1 MCRKLMAVLGVAA
14 LLAALAGPA
23 VAQEKEWVWK
33 TDGKR
38 YWRTEEAVK
47 PFVMPATY
55 LKEVPAGEEKAG
67 DIEGLKYVGKRT
79 EKVFFRET
87 PFAEAPKGHECT
99 WKMVYEKK
107 AVYKLH
113 FCFKNG
119 VEMACPGMNA
129 AGECLGMK

>member
-1 MCRKLMAVLGVAA
+1 MCRKLMGVLGVAA
-14 LLAALAGPA
+14 LVGALAGPA
-23 VAQEKEWVWK
+23 VAQEKDYVWK

-38 YWRTEEAVK
+38 WTRTEEVVK

-67 DIEGLKYVGKRT
+67 DIEGFKYLGKRT

-107 AVYKLH
+107 VTTKVH
-113 FCFKNG
+113 FCLMNG
-119 VEMACPGMNA
+119 AEKACPGMNA